1 MGQGRFVGLAGFCK
15 ALLGLALVIDFVRVV
30 LATWERSLA
39 LQLEILFNIL
49 DLTTSRD
56 SFSSIKKKKK
66 KQAKVRV

>member
-1 MGQGRFVGLAGFCK
+1 MGQGRLLGLAGFCP
-15 ALLGLALVIDFVRVV
+15 ALLGMALVIDLLRVV

-56 SFSSIKKKKK
+56 SFSSTKKKKK
-66 KQAKVRV
+66 KRKQK